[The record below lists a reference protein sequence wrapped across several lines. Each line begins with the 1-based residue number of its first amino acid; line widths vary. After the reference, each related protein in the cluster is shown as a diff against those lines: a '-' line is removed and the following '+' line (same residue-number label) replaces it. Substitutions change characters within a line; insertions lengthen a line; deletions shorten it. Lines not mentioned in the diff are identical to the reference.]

1 MYHFEFSIVLPYPS
15 KNFSEFPS
23 KFPRYNSQPDTS
35 RPCPSSVRTYYSS
48 GPLFRAISIISKS
61 RSGVIP
67 DDVILDRVAVMGEK
81 GRGWNDDN
89 REGEIGQIGQR
100 IGGRSSGSREI
111 APSKNAKASA
121 GWRVGSTE
129 QLPWLVPRSEWGPFS
144 GPKGCV
150 GERRQR
156 KGKGEEAVVESNAK
170 KKRKK
175 KRNRGKKRN
184 VGREVEMMEGEK
196 TL

>member
-1 MYHFEFSIVLPYPS
+1 MYHLEFSISLSIQKFVRIPIR
-15 KNFSEFPS
+15 S
-23 KFPRYNSQPDTS
+23 KFQGITVSPIPLA
-35 RPCPSSVRTYYSS
+35 PGPSSVRTYYSS
-48 GPLFRAISIISKS
+48 GPPFRAISIISKS

-67 DDVILDRVAVMGEK
+67 DDVILDRVVGEEVEE

-156 KGKGEEAVVESNAK
+156 KGRGESVVERTWRKREK
-170 KKRKK
+170 KKRGTGE
-175 KRNRGKKRN
+175 R
-184 VGREVEMMEGEK
+184 REM
-196 TL
+196 